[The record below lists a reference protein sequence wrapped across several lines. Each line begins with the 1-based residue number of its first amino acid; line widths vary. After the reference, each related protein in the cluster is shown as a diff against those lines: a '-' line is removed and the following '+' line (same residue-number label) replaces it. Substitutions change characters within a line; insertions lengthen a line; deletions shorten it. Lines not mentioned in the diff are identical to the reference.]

1 MKINEKQF
9 HGMNAQAKTKT
20 LERIRLG
27 VIIRTKI
34 LKMMKQTL
42 WESLIDPG
50 HIFRIVALRKK
61 LKMFGKSCGADELN
75 HKELVAQSTADEFVV
90 DHLIAAVIALP
101 KSIARLEFDWSS
113 ISNQVRK
120 FTF

>member
-1 MKINEKQF
+1 LASKEKSAVT
-9 HGMNAQAKTKT
+9 N
-20 LERIRLG
+20 
-27 VIIRTKI
+27 
-34 LKMMKQTL
+34 TL

-75 HKELVAQSTADEFVV
+75 LKELVAQSTADEFVV